1 MNLIY
6 FSPHHKNK
14 FVNSV
19 NSLNNSLATL
29 AETKKANMLD
39 FTRSGLPN
47 VSQSKS
53 KFTTFLWSDNC
64 SSLFTDYTNF
74 HLSLNMLQ
82 LNSILIYHMQ
92 CIVRYIVLSGL
103 SKYWFRTLVRRK
115 HFCTKMWLSRPEA
128 NVCKHQPTVC
138 RTLVWRFV
146 RLQTVV

>member
-1 MNLIY
+1 MITVRRCFQVDTCCRLVKRDDILETNLIY

-53 KFTTFLWSDNC
+53 KFTTFMSSDNC
-64 SSLFTDYTNF
+64 SSLFTDYINL

-82 LNSILIYHMQ
+82 LLV
-92 CIVRYIVLSGL
+92 IVS
-103 SKYWFRTLVRRK
+103 
-115 HFCTKMWLSRPEA
+115 
-128 NVCKHQPTVC
+128 
-138 RTLVWRFV
+138 
-146 RLQTVV
+146 